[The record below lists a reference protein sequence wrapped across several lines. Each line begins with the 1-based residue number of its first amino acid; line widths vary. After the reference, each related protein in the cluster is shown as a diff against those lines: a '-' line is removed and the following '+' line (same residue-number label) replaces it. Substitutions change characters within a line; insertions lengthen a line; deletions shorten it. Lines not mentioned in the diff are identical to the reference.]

1 MLSHDRVW
9 AAIDALA
16 ERYSLS
22 ASGLAKRA
30 GLDSTAFNK
39 SKRLSAD
46 GRPRWPS
53 TESLAKIMEATG
65 ATLDEFMELVE
76 PARPKPANAV
86 PDRPLPVQRP
96 SVPLIGFAQ
105 AGAGGF
111 FDDAGFPVGEGWDT
125 IRFPGLED
133 EAVYALEI
141 SGNSMEPVYREGD
154 RVIVAPAA
162 QMRRGDRV
170 IVKTREGEILAKTLG
185 RSTDTIVELISA
197 NPDYPTREVPR
208 SDLRWIARILWA
220 SQ

>member
-1 MLSHDRVW
+1 MRHTDMWKGLDL
-9 AAIDALA
+9 LA
-16 ERYSLS
+16 ERNGFSPSGLAR
-22 ASGLAKRA
+22 ASGL
-30 GLDSTAFNK
+30 DPTSFNK
-39 SKRLSAD
+39 SKRQSRD
-46 GRPRWPS
+46 GKPRWPS
-53 TESLAKIMEATG
+53 TESVSRALEAVGSTFE
-65 ATLDEFMELVE
+65 EFADLVE
-76 PARPKPANAV
+76 GRPG
-86 PDRPLPVQRP
+86 RSVQ
-96 SVPLIGFAQ
+96 LIGLAQ
-105 AGAGGF
+105 AGNDGF